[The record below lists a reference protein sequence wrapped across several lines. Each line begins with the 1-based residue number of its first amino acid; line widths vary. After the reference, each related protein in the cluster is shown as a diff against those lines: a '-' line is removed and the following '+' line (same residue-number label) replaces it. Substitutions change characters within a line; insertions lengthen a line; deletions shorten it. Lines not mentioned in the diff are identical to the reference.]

1 MGENS
6 PTENVMSI
14 WTASVSGSLLL
25 GLKPKHKLIIYE
37 LGKLANGVKP
47 QISSLGD
54 ISRSD
59 LRVKHHF
66 NFTTKA
72 VFLNRSEFV
81 LVFISRKLDNCNSI
95 SGAAYSE
102 LPRYTQLY
110 D

>member
-6 PTENVMSI
+6 PTENVVSI

-25 GLKPKHKLIIYE
+25 GLKPKHKLI
-37 LGKLANGVKP
+37 KLANGVKP
-47 QISSLGD
+47 QVSSPGVILH
-54 ISRSD
+54 SD

-81 LVFISRKLDNCNSI
+81 LVFISRKLDYCNSI

-102 LPRYTQLY
+102 LPRCTQLH